1 MSKQMAEWKVSNAIL
16 KRVKVIEL
24 PTNCKQEKP
33 ASSIKSFNIIM
44 LSIVISIFFLLFLI
58 IIFVVFRK
66 NWLLKKRIHINH
78 MQQTTLFFKQS
89 TSQCNSSRPRSSQN
103 GTSQKV
109 ASPIALSQTNSKNAM
124 HSDLNTKVN
133 DGQHNTSETNEHKPS
148 APPIDSN
155 ASIVIIS
162 ASNSKEISNNG
173 LLNEEQISLIQ
184 NSCSNDISND
194 NDAVDRMSDTITEKL
209 KNLTLKKP
217 CKCMTNCVN
226 NNCTCRKA
234 NVKCTN
240 ECHKGSNCAN
250 K

>member
-1 MSKQMAEWKVSNAIL
+1 
-16 KRVKVIEL
+16 
-24 PTNCKQEKP
+24 
-33 ASSIKSFNIIM
+33 
-44 LSIVISIFFLLFLI
+44 
-58 IIFVVFRK
+58 
-66 NWLLKKRIHINH
+66 

-89 TSQCNSSRPRSSQN
+89 TSQFNSSRPSSSQNQN

-109 ASPIALSQTNSKNAM
+109 ASPIGFSQTNSKNDM
-124 HSDLNTKVN
+124 RRDLNTKVN

-194 NDAVDRMSDTITEKL
+194 NDAVDKMSDTITEKL
-209 KNLTLKKP
+209 KNLTFKKP
-217 CKCMTNCVN
+217 CQCMSNCIN
-226 NNCTCRKA
+226 NHCTCRKA